1 MLMQLRGM
9 EQPSRALGDLGYQF
23 FKSRIVAVLFG
34 RQLGN
39 IGIVL
44 SRKLQQRLEL
54 PAVRFDLPIA
64 RFDLPIARFNLPVAR
79 FRTANQR
86 FQAIVKIHAQI
97 IPLLPELRIWHSYG
111 AIFNICLRRGG
122 LRYRAAFPA
131 RLL

>member
-1 MLMQLRGM
+1 LTFEIVQAVVVAVKAMLMQLRGM

-97 IPLLPELRIWHSYG
+97 IPLLQSSESGTHMVQFST
-111 AIFNICLRRGG
+111 FV
-122 LRYRAAFPA
+122 
-131 RLL
+131 